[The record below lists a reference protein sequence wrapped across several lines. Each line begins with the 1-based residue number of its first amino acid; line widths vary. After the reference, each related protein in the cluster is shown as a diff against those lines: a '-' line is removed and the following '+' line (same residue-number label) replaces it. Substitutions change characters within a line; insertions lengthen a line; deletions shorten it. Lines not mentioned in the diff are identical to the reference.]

1 MERRFTGWPTTA
13 YDVLLELDGDPPAAV
28 RQRCRRDRERLV
40 RRPMIALLQD
50 LADLDEAYDDF
61 TVEGFVSPHFGRWQH
76 QLAAI
81 RLARNVTVGLT
92 FDLDGLC
99 LSANWWPAEPAQLQ
113 RFRAAVADDS
123 RGAELAELLAELPEP
138 IRSLIGG
145 PMTRMPRGIPADHPR
160 ADLLRL
166 RSLST
171 EFPLGSEDWLHTAEA
186 LDHVAAAVQRLRP
199 LTSWFVSH
207 VTGCPIVGL

>member
-1 MERRFTGWPTTA
+1 MGRFTGWPATA

-50 LADLDEAYDDF
+50 LADLDESCDDF
-61 TVEGFVSPHFGRWQH
+61 SVEGFVSPHYGRWQH

-81 RLARNVTVGLT
+81 RYARNVTVGLR

-99 LSANWWPAEPAQLQ
+99 LSGNWWPAEPDHLQ
-113 RFRAAVADDS
+113 RYRDAITDEISGSALVD
-123 RGAELAELLAELPEP
+123 LLHRLPEP
-138 IRSLIGG
+138 VRPLIGG
-145 PMTRMPRGIPADHPR
+145 PMKRLPRGVPAGHPR

-166 RSLST
+166 RSLTT
-171 EFPLGSEDWLHTAEA
+171 ELPLGSEDWLHTAEA
-186 LDHVAAAVQRLRP
+186 LDHVAGAVQQLRP
-199 LTSWFVSH
+199 FTSWFVSH